1 MALSFSHPMVA
12 LMILAFT
19 CSLVMFHSS
28 PSSIN
33 TDVTPNDRAAAESK
47 GFCQGMF
54 MAMSMSGFQWSFF
67 RAREDPGDCLN
78 YLAPSWK
85 LDDRGKF
92 QGAVVYSM
100 LLGMLTEGTY
110 VLQVLL
116 QPYIPKR
123 LSHLAHSLLYGI
135 QRFMGYVLMLVTMMY
150 SWELFFSVIF
160 GISLGR
166 LVFPD
171 VTRRQRRAD
180 TRRTQYSAPVSPTNS
195 HPTLA
200 TTSLDDRQHTQ
211 EVVGG
216 ENESLLTSDAMAVRR
231 RR

>member
-1 MALSFSHPMVA
+1 
-12 LMILAFT
+12 
-19 CSLVMFHSS
+19 
-28 PSSIN
+28 
-33 TDVTPNDRAAAESK
+33 
-47 GFCQGMF
+47 
-54 MAMSMSGFQWSFF
+54 
-67 RAREDPGDCLN
+67 
-78 YLAPSWK
+78 
-85 LDDRGKF
+85 
-92 QGAVVYSM
+92 
-100 LLGMLTEGTY
+100 
-110 VLQVLL
+110 
-116 QPYIPKR
+116 
-123 LSHLAHSLLYGI
+123 
-135 QRFMGYVLMLVTMMY
+135 MLVTMMY